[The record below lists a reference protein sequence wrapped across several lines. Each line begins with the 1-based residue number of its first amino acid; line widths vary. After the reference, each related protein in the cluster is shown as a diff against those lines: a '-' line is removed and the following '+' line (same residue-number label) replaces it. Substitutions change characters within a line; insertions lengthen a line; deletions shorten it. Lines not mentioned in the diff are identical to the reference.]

1 MRNSSK
7 QLPQRLLGSVL
18 EFMALAGVSETSTRS
33 AFEKAFSRAQV
44 LRSQRQRSGMA
55 KLRLRGDASAYLL
68 RLWHRDARYL
78 SNDDFNPK
86 PLPIS
91 GGRTNLR
98 SLIRRIDPDANP
110 TEILNEMISVGLIK
124 ETGEG
129 RYLPTGKAAVFST
142 LHPWAIEHA
151 AHSVMRL
158 LSTVCRN
165 ASADAGPRLLE
176 RYSYVPDLDPKEAQA
191 FADFSRKQ
199 GQVLLDILDDWLEQ
213 HRVVGKLGNLKR
225 QQGISAGIHLI
236 TFVADEDRLGAAS
249 KIRKSRRKQK
259 STPPNPLP
267 ATPS

>member
-1 MRNSSK
+1 
-7 QLPQRLLGSVL
+7 
-18 EFMALAGVSETSTRS
+18 GVSETSTRS
-33 AFEKAFSRAQV
+33 AFEKALRGAQTF
-44 LRSQRQRSGMA
+44 RSQRHRSGIE

-78 SNDDFNPK
+78 SNNDFNPK

-91 GGRTNLR
+91 GGRANLQ
-98 SLIRRIDPDANP
+98 SLIRRIDPAADP
-110 TEILNEMISVGLIK
+110 TEVLSEMISVGLIRK
-124 ETGEG
+124 TAEG

-165 ASADAGPRLLE
+165 ASAESSSRLLE
-176 RYSYVPDLDPKEAQA
+176 RDSYVPDLNPKEAQA

-213 HRVVGKLGNLKR
+213 RRIAGRADSRRKK
-225 QQGISAGIHLI
+225 QGISAGIHLI
-236 TFVADEDRLGAAS
+236 TFVGDEARPTVVS
-249 KIRKSRRKQK
+249 KVKESRRKK
-259 STPPNPLP
+259 RVAPPNPLP
-267 ATPS
+267 ST